1 MASWFLKIVLNGE
14 TKTFPI
20 RRDGFSL
27 QMKAGEDGK
36 HSASSCQIAVR
47 GSSVL
52 QGIMYAS
59 GLVEAQILDDE
70 GSVIFTGVIRP
81 YASVTAEPMH
91 LGDLQLEVLDYT
103 ERLHKKVYAK
113 PDKDYGSIDKDNII
127 FEDNWD
133 GFKVCNPSDKAHS
146 IVHSIC
152 KLCGINLTDAP
163 VIDVTIHRFSL
174 ESGQYLDDVLGTLLY
189 EYVYDYRF
197 DANGVMHIYQ
207 TGTITEVE
215 IGEDGQ
221 VVDGS
226 AETHDLESSKTI
238 DVFNNSLTISR
249 DDEARNGALV
259 KYDKFKSIENVCIYN
274 KLLDGGWTPIVEV
287 GTVATFDGDV
297 KWDLSEIVD
306 NGGTD
311 IQLSDFWVS
320 GKDESWGAAN
330 AWATE
335 LVISD
340 CDEEGGHLKYRI
352 RAAAGAL
359 FNEVKY
365 RIRIYADVTYLKSES
380 RTIGYAGENAEEYSA
395 QYIQDLDKALSL
407 ATAIKN
413 RVAFNNFKYKFQSFE
428 KMEPGTVVTLHESS
442 ISGLEAI
449 VRITKR
455 TLPDET
461 MLYSYEAEGYGS
473 SEFSSPEIDRDEDP
487 NLPQNQPDFFL
498 MSVSEDNVLPDT
510 EDNSP
515 IYAETWGAIF
525 SKYGAT
531 PTWYLNGVLLE
542 GFTSLHIEFSKQML
556 APGINRLR
564 VTAEYDGEIYS
575 IEKPINYISSDLE
588 IQMQFA
594 AVPKGESP
602 DSSTVWQNT
611 QPVPGEN
618 EVLWMRFR
626 TTASG
631 EWIVV
636 KMTAEDG
643 GNPVV
648 FFQWAATP
656 YIKPDDAF
664 ELLTWDDM
672 AITWEVDG
680 NVTGFVLDSGRWET
694 LVPDKPFGL
703 NYLWVKYWNY
713 QEEQWDYFCTTG
725 TPAMDFNLIVNPQT
739 YKLTSRGVTQE
750 DNAYTDR
757 CQRINVR
764 CQRLNT
770 TAPIS
775 WSIEPENEQLLSW
788 ERVDDNDD
796 SEIVIIIKTMIAL
809 PNITIHCSIADI
821 DVAKEFV
828 VSGVQEGIAEIMY
841 MGIFTSTGAFPNTT
855 SEGPL
860 MVGDHVL
867 LEESNGNRT
876 PYYWN
881 GSAWVMAD
889 ANTPVE
895 SAWKMLSNVLY
906 DATHAPGTIS
916 SQSIVNLFAQNFAA
930 YNAFI
935 YNLMVRNLR
944 VGAGSSTSGFRF
956 DVYDYQNGSRVTPV
970 IRARYNGNVVFQI
983 NPSTGD
989 VFFGRPNS
997 QLNAPATGFM
1007 YDASAG
1013 TLRSVND
1020 NVVIG
1025 TNGAITAKSGSFSGT
1040 VTATSGS
1047 FSGTLNAAK
1056 GTITDATITNSTV
1069 SGVLI
1074 SGAIR
1079 TEQSQ
1084 YGDYSVT
1091 LYKDDWYQAS
1101 SFMTSLVKY
1110 GGYNYIWG
1118 SSIWLR
1124 ATSPEIPE
1132 LAYINYFTTMHAPPN
1147 DGVVQG
1153 DNIIMYD
1160 SNMEDLDITKLGL
1173 PYVQHGSGAISNGI
1187 QCFENSSGT
1196 GLSRYTIIDQDFT
1209 INVTWGET
1217 LILNVPFAGLRDMVQ
1232 GQVYAEPDGTL
1243 KIHF

>member
-1 MASWFLKIVLNGE
+1 MALGIPYSLLLSLPDGNQMFS
-14 TKTFPI
+14 I
-20 RRDGFSL
+20 RRNGFSL
-27 QMKAGEDGK
+27 KTCVGESGK
-36 HSASSCQIAVR
+36 HQVSSCHLVIAGSDILQVLMTTSKTLIDAKVR
-47 GSSVL
+47 DSQGNVL
-52 QGIMYAS
+52 
-59 GLVEAQILDDE
+59 
-70 GSVIFTGVIRP
+70 FTGVVRP
-81 YASVTAEPMH
+81 YASVSIEQTRV
-91 LGDLQLEVLDYT
+91 GDVSLEVLDYT
-103 ERLHKKVYAK
+103 EVLHKKVNEDVA
-113 PDKDYGSIDKDNII
+113 DYLENIPSDVIFSKAWDSIQI
-127 FEDNWD
+127 
-133 GFKVCNPSDKAHS
+133 CNPSDKSKSA
-146 IVHSIC
+146 VHELC
-152 KLCGINLTDAP
+152 ALCGISDIEAP
-163 VIDVTIHRFSL
+163 SISAELRRFEIKAGDYID
-174 ESGQYLDDVLGTLLY
+174 EVLSSLLY
-189 EYVYDYRF
+189 EFVYDYRF
-197 DANGVMHIYQ
+197 DENGKMIIFQ
-207 TGTITEVE
+207 TSDIVKGDDEEDITRLPPE
-215 IGEDGQ
+215 G
-221 VVDGS
+221 
-226 AETHDLESSKTI
+226 TI
-238 DVFNNSLTISR
+238 DVFNLGISLSR
-249 DDEARNGALV
+249 SDQNKTGVVV
-259 KYDKFKSIENVCIYN
+259 KYNKYVFSGDFKIWEKSMNCGSTWVLYQNTLGRDTFFDK
-274 KLLDGGWTPIVEV
+274 DVE
-287 GTVATFDGDV
+287 
-297 KWDLSEIVD
+297 WDLSEIENDKGTAIRLSGFYGKGHTGTNTHGSVK
-306 NGGTD
+306 TD
-311 IQLSDFWVS
+311 ITEASQTGGHVKVS
-320 GKDESWGAAN
+320 
-330 AWATE
+330 
-335 LVISD
+335 L
-340 CDEEGGHLKYRI
+340 EGGWGWGKGRI
-352 RAAAGAL
+352 TG
-359 FNEVKY
+359 EV
-365 RIRIYADVTYLKSES
+365 YADVSYLRPEEGTMGTPGDDAEVYSATYLES
-380 RTIGYAGENAEEYSA
+380 REDALTLYFALASRQEQSIYQYS
-395 QYIQDLDKALSL
+395 
-407 ATAIKN
+407 
-413 RVAFNNFKYKFQSFE
+413 FQS
-428 KMEPGTVVTLHESS
+428 KSKLTPGSLYSFLENKV
-442 ISGLEAI
+442 SGIETR
-449 VRITKR
+449 VRILSREQSDDTG
-455 TLPDET
+455 
-461 MLYSYEAEGYGS
+461 LYQYKAEGYGD
-473 SEFSSPEIDRDEDP
+473 FSLTPPDFSHENPDEDVT
-487 NLPQNQPDFFL
+487 LEPDFFL
-498 MSVSEDNVLPDT
+498 IDASVLSFAWDAEADAESIVTVAGNIFDKYKAVPRWFIRNSELIGETDT
-510 EDNSP
+510 VIHVKKS
-515 IYAETWGAIF
+515 
-525 SKYGAT
+525 
-531 PTWYLNGVLLE
+531 
-542 GFTSLHIEFSKQML
+542 QL
-556 APGINRLR
+556 AVGINRISCK
-564 VTAEYDGEIYS
+564 AEYEGAEYEIYVD
-575 IEKPINYISSDLE
+575 IRLEDAEVAIS
-588 IQMQFA
+588 MQFA

-602 DSSTVWQNT
+602 DSSTVWLDE
-611 QPVPGEN
+611 QPVPGDD

-656 YIKPDDAF
+656 YIKPDDAY

-739 YKLTSRGVTQE
+739 FKLTSRGVTQE
-750 DNAYTDR
+750 DSSYSDR

-796 SEIVIIIKTMIAL
+796 SEIVIVIKTMIAL

-895 SAWKMLSNVLY
+895 FAWKMLSNVLY

-970 IRARYNGNVVFQI
+970 IRAMYNGSVVFQI

-1025 TNGAITAKSGSFSGT
+1025 TNGAITAKSGNFSGK

-1056 GTITDATITNSTV
+1056 GTITDAVITNSTV

-1124 ATSPEIPE
+1124 ATSPEIPD
-1132 LAYINYFTTMHAPPN
+1132 LAYINYFTTMHSPPN

-1153 DNIIMYD
+1153 NNIIMYD

-1173 PYVQHGSGAISNGI
+1173 PYVQYGSGAISNGI

-1217 LILNVPFAGLRDMVQ
+1217 LVLNVPFAGLRDMVQ
-1232 GQVYAEPDGTL
+1232 GQVYAESDGTL